1 VKKAVVLAVL
11 VLSGCGADGF
21 PLRPIANH
29 GFNVNEQ
36 GQVVRN
42 CQVGG
47 ANETVQINVNC

>member
-21 PLRPIANH
+21 PLRPIANL